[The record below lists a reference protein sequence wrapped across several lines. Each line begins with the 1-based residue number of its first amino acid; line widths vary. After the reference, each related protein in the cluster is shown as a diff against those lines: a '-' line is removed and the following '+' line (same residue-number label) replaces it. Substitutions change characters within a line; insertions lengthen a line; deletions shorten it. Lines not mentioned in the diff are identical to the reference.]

1 MRVTPPRSASLT
13 LDVTSLAVGGDGVAH
28 ASFQGIQRA
37 VFLPQVAPGERV
49 EARVDLSSSPARG
62 QVVSVLT
69 TSGSRRVPPCPH
81 ATDCGGCP
89 WMFLDDEGQR
99 RAREHLLEVTV
110 LRALGSRSPRE
121 VTLHEAP
128 SREHYRTR
136 ARLAFSGKR
145 GLAVGYRRPRSHQIE
160 PVSHCL
166 VLAPTLESLLGQLR
180 VWLKDTRG
188 EGELSLALGRQGRP
202 VIGLEWTRGEPP
214 ASLFASLEKAVRKG
228 ELAGASVWSE
238 GARSPAVV
246 GDPTAWTEGADG
258 EPLEAPA
265 FAQAHPGVAAQI
277 GEHLRGL
284 AGQGR
289 PSVVELFAGAG
300 TFTVLLAP
308 GNPSYVAVEESQAS
322 CEAARRNLERRGLGH
337 ARVQQADAS
346 AWKIPP
352 RTSLVIL
359 DPPRTGARA
368 VMEALASSSVA
379 EVLYV
384 SCDPATLARDLSIL
398 ADNRYEVCS
407 LHGYDLFPQ
416 TSHLEV
422 VAHLRRC

>member
-1 MRVTPPRSASLT
+1 
-13 LDVTSLAVGGDGVAH
+13 
-28 ASFQGIQRA
+28 
-37 VFLPQVAPGERV
+37 
-49 EARVDLSSSPARG
+49 
-62 QVVSVLT
+62 
-69 TSGSRRVPPCPH
+69 
-81 ATDCGGCP
+81 
-89 WMFLDDEGQR
+89 
-99 RAREHLLEVTV
+99 
-110 LRALGSRSPRE
+110 
-121 VTLHEAP
+121 
-128 SREHYRTR
+128 
-136 ARLAFSGKR
+136 
-145 GLAVGYRRPRSHQIE
+145 
-160 PVSHCL
+160 
-166 VLAPTLESLLGQLR
+166 
-180 VWLKDTRG
+180 
-188 EGELSLALGRQGRP
+188 
-202 VIGLEWTRGEPP
+202 
-214 ASLFASLEKAVRKG
+214 
-228 ELAGASVWSE
+228 
-238 GARSPAVV
+238 VV

>member
-1 MRVTPPRSASLT
+1 
-13 LDVTSLAVGGDGVAH
+13 
-28 ASFQGIQRA
+28 
-37 VFLPQVAPGERV
+37 
-49 EARVDLSSSPARG
+49 
-62 QVVSVLT
+62 
-69 TSGSRRVPPCPH
+69 
-81 ATDCGGCP
+81 
-89 WMFLDDEGQR
+89 MFLDDEGQR
-99 RAREHLLEVTV
+99 RAREHLLEATV
-110 LRALGSRSPRE
+110 LRSLGGRSPEE

-128 SREHYRTR
+128 SRERYRTR

-160 PVSHCL
+160 RVSRCL
-166 VLAPTLESLLGQLR
+166 VLAPALEPLLDRLR
-180 VWLKDTRG
+180 AWLKDTRG
-188 EGELSLALGRQGRP
+188 EGEISLALGLQGKP
-202 VIGLEWTRGEPP
+202 VLDLRWTRGEPP
-214 ASLFASLEKAVRKG
+214 ASLFASLEGAVREG
-228 ELAGASVWSE
+228 ELAGASVLSE

-277 GEHLRGL
+277 GEHLRRLTGR
-284 AGQGR
+284 GR

-300 TFTVLLAP
+300 TFTALLAP

-322 CEAARRNLERRGLGH
+322 CEAARRNLERRGLSH

-346 AWKIPP
+346 TWKIPP
-352 RTSLVIL
+352 KTSLVIL
-359 DPPRTGARA
+359 DPPRTGARPVA
-368 VMEALASSSVA
+368 EGLASSSVA

-398 ADNRYEVCS
+398 TESRYEVRS
-407 LHGYDLFPQ
+407 LHGFDLFPQ

-422 VAHLRRC
+422 VAHLKRC